1 MTNNN
6 DLKNWKLNAEENYI
20 NTPIS
25 VLKYITELEKTI
37 DGIEAKHEVELDRK
51 NSGLLVLVF
60 MSMVLG
66 YFIDK

>member
-1 MTNNN
+1 MNNNN

-25 VLKYITELEKTI
+25 VLKYITELEKHI
-37 DGIEAKHEVELDRK
+37 GGIEAKHETELDRK